1 MDKFKI
7 SYKCVKTPK
16 SDGTLLG
23 FTSGKIYQGRSY
35 NGLFEISSDW
45 GNGKPTV
52 LVNRSIFEQY
62 FELVHELASEKKG
75 NAAPVVI

>member
-7 SYKCVKTPK
+7 SYKCVNTPK

-23 FTSGKIYQGRSY
+23 FTSGKIYQGRAY
-35 NGLFEISSDW
+35 NGLFEISSLW

-52 LVNRSIFEQY
+52 LVNRSVFEQY
-62 FELVHELASEKKG
+62 FELVQEHAEEEKDK
-75 NAAPVVI
+75 AAPIVV